1 MKMKTEYDKI
11 FRSAG
16 VQGRLIFLQP
26 DEKTRFNF
34 TIWFDYTRILM
45 NDLKEGD
52 LVAVKNF
59 ATDGNST
66 HWSVLEIV
74 SILPVH
80 YALGSRPED
89 LRGFPGYIMAAAGNL
104 PTDWMGQDTVSS
116 EDTTKIQCIA
126 TPINLEIVQKAST
139 ADVMLED
146 ETNIPMIG
154 SEVKVLSVESTKEIL
169 NKNLSSSRNVISVG
183 TLIREPNIDVLM
195 DTENAIKTHM
205 GVFGFTGVGKSN
217 FISTLINNLL
227 NSQLKIKIVIFD
239 LNNEYLALLGDLL
252 ASESIN
258 GIILN
263 IGEKTLTGEVQEFVQ
278 NNSSIKME
286 EAKEAFLRDLYL
298 TRGLTPLKDR
308 FGEILDSILQKE
320 KIKILKDEYSQTV
333 EEFINA
339 EKDKLYD
346 EYATIKIK
354 GYLDLL
360 FTEIVNTV
368 NNIDSILDKDIA
380 WSIYNKL
387 GNIVRKLDTS
397 SDTPGNSKD
406 SSITLRINLLKQDL
420 KKIMNPEKWNIKNQ
434 YTLNFNDIIHELN
447 DESSKSSLIVVN
459 SFDSDKMRE
468 FAFNLG
474 SRLYEDRR
482 RRGKIYPLVSFVF
495 DEADE
500 FIPSN
505 ATAGSTYYFSKKVV
519 EMIARRGRKFGIGLI
534 IATQRSTYLDT
545 NIMGQLHTYF
555 VSKLPRET
563 DRERVGEAFA
573 VSSEMFTQT
582 FKFRK
587 GDWLYISHESA
598 GLDSV
603 PVPIHSKDAEERI
616 RSYFKSQPNDV

>member
-1 MKMKTEYDKI
+1 MKMKTRYDKI

-26 DEKTRFNF
+26 DERTRFNF
-34 TIWFDYTRILM
+34 TIWFDYTRVLM

-52 LVAVKNF
+52 LVAVSNF

-66 HWSVLEIV
+66 HWSVLEMV

-104 PTDWMGQDTVSS
+104 PTDWMGQESVSS

-126 TPINLEIVQKAST
+126 TPINLEVVQKAST
-139 ADVMLED
+139 TDVMLED

-154 SEVKVLSVESTKEIL
+154 SEVKILSVESTKEIL
-169 NKNLSSSRNVISVG
+169 NKNLSSSRNIISVG

-205 GVFGFTGVGKSN
+205 GIFGFTGVGKSN
-217 FISTLINNLL
+217 FISTLINSLL
-227 NSQLKIKIVIFD
+227 NSPLKIKIVIFD
-239 LNNEYLALLGDLL
+239 LNNEYLALLGDIL
-252 ASESIN
+252 ASESIK

-263 IGEKTLTGEVQEFVQ
+263 IGEKTLTGKVQEFVQ
-278 NNSSIKME
+278 NNSSIKIGD
-286 EAKEAFLRDLYL
+286 AREAFLSDLYL
-298 TRGLTPLKDR
+298 TRGLNPLRDR
-308 FGEILDSILQKE
+308 FGEILDSILQKG

-333 EEFINA
+333 NEFINA
-339 EKDKLYD
+339 EKEKLYD
-346 EYATIKIK
+346 DFSTIKIE

-360 FTEIVNTV
+360 FTEIANSVQ
-368 NNIDSILDKDIA
+368 NIGRMLDKEVA
-380 WSIYNKL
+380 GSIYTNLK
-387 GNIVRKLDTS
+387 NMTDKLDNS
-397 SDTPGNSKD
+397 SDTPGKSTESPINN
-406 SSITLRINLLKQDL
+406 RINIMKQDL
-420 KKIMNPEKWNIKNQ
+420 KKISNPPKWNIKQQ
-434 YTLNFNDIIHELN
+434 YTLNFNDIIQELN
-447 DESSKSSLIVVN
+447 DESRSSLMIVN
-459 SFDSDKMRE
+459 SFDPDEMRE
-468 FAFNLG
+468 FAFSLG
-474 SRLYEDRR
+474 SRLYEYRR
-482 RRGKIYPLVSFVF
+482 RSGKIYPLVSFVF

-519 EMIARRGRKFGIGLI
+519 EMIARRGRKFGIGLT

-603 PVPIHSKDAEERI
+603 PIPIHSKDAEERI
-616 RSYFKSQPNDV
+616 TEWLRGENNE

>member
-34 TIWFDYTRILM
+34 TIWFDYTRVLM

-104 PTDWMGQDTVSS
+104 PTDWMGQETVSS

-126 TPINLEIVQKAST
+126 TPINYEIVQKAST

-205 GVFGFTGVGKSN
+205 GIFGFTGVGKSN

-263 IGEKTLTGEVQEFVQ
+263 IGEKTLTGKVQEFVQ

-286 EAKEAFLRDLYL
+286 EAKKAFLEDLYL
-298 TRGLTPLKDR
+298 TRGLTPLRDR
-308 FGEILDSILQKE
+308 FGEILNSILQKG

-368 NNIDSILDKDIA
+368 KNIDSMLDKDIA

-397 SDTPGNSKD
+397 PDTPGD
-406 SSITLRINLLKQDL
+406 SQVESISFRIKILKQDL
-420 KKIMNPEKWNIKNQ
+420 KKIWNPEKWNIKNQ
-434 YTLNFNDIIHELN
+434 YTLNFNDIILELN
-447 DESSKSSLIVVN
+447 DESKSSLIVVN

>member
-1 MKMKTEYDKI
+1 MKMKTMYDKI

-16 VQGRLIFLQP
+16 VQGRLIFLQL
-26 DEKTRFNF
+26 DERTRFNF
-34 TIWFDYTRILM
+34 TIWFDYTRVLM

-52 LVAVKNF
+52 LVAVSNF

-66 HWSVLEIV
+66 HWSVLEMV

-104 PTDWMGQDTVSS
+104 PTDWMGQESVSS

-139 ADVMLED
+139 TDVMLED

-154 SEVKVLSVESTKEIL
+154 SEVKILSVESTKEIL
-169 NKNLSSSRNVISVG
+169 NKNLSRSENAISVG
-183 TLIREPNIDVLM
+183 TLVREPNIDVLM
-195 DTENAIKTHM
+195 DTENAIKTHI

-227 NSQLKIKIVIFD
+227 NSPLKIKIVIFD

-252 ASESIN
+252 ASESIE

-263 IGEKTLTGEVQEFVQ
+263 IGEKTLTGTVQEFVQ

-286 EAKEAFLRDLYL
+286 DAREAFLKGLYL
-298 TRGLTPLKDR
+298 TRGLNPWR
-308 FGEILDSILQKE
+308 VNFGEILDSILQKG

-333 EEFINA
+333 KEFINA

-346 EYATIKIK
+346 EYATIKIR

-360 FTEIVNTV
+360 FTEIADTV
-368 NNIDSILDKDIA
+368 QNIDSKLDKGVA
-380 WSIYNKL
+380 KLIYNSLKK
-387 GNIVRKLDTS
+387 IRHKLDES
-397 SDTPGNSKD
+397 SDAPGNSTEK
-406 SSITLRINLLKQDL
+406 SIEYRINLMVQDL
-420 KKIMNPEKWNIKNQ
+420 KKISDPEKWNIKEQ
-434 YTLNFNDIIHELN
+434 YTLNFDYLIHELN
-447 DESSKSSLIVVN
+447 DESRSSLIIVN
-459 SFDSDKMRE
+459 SFDPDEMRE

-474 SRLYEDRR
+474 SRLYENRR
-482 RRGKIYPLVSFVF
+482 RRGRINPLVSFVF

-505 ATAGSTYYFSKKVV
+505 ATPGSTYSSSKKIV
-519 EMIARRGRKFGIGLI
+519 EMIARRGRKFGIGLT

-545 NIMGQLHTYF
+545 NIMGQIHTYF

-603 PVPIHSKDAEERI
+603 PIPIHSKDAEERI
-616 RSYFKSQPNDV
+616 TEWLRGENNE